1 VKAGES
7 PTMRMRGFVGGVL
20 VALTAVGTLAGCGD
34 QSGDPVGYA
43 PEGQN
48 GQAFLF
54 TSIAVVS
61 HDTSQVLLV
70 ATVLA
75 PPPVDGIR
83 LYLNPADQ
91 GYRASSDAVFA
102 PVATLTSGWSVYQ
115 NVVDGFDPTV
125 SNAILARG
133 ARGGLESSG
142 AAVSN
147 LSFVLPTPPVGLAR
161 LHDVTLVSPGDST
174 TTNANPT
181 FSWQP
186 REGIDRWILQV
197 YRLDGAPVY
206 VALVEG
212 TSHQLGVGPGTIF
225 HYIPLLNSG
234 LYRWDVQGLNPGS
247 RVTAQS
253 QEVRQF
259 FAAVHGP

>member
-1 VKAGES
+1 
-7 PTMRMRGFVGGVL
+7 MRMRGFVGGAL
-20 VALTAVGTLAGCGD
+20 VALAAVGSFAGCGD

-43 PEGQN
+43 PEGQI

-54 TSIAVVS
+54 TSVVVTS
-61 HDTSQVLLV
+61 HDTSHVLLL

-102 PVATLTSGWSVYQ
+102 PIATLTSGWSVYQ

-142 AAVSN
+142 SAVSN
-147 LSFVLPTPPVGLAR
+147 RAFVLPAPPVGLAR
-161 LHDVTLVSPGDST
+161 LHVVTLVSPGDST
-174 TTNANPT
+174 TTHGNPT

-186 REGIDRWILQV
+186 RDGVDRWILQV
-197 YRLDGAPVY
+197 FRLDGTPVY
-206 VALVEG
+206 VALVDG

-225 HYIPLLNSG
+225 QHIPLVNAG
-234 LYRWDVQGLNPGS
+234 LYRWNVQGLDPGS
-247 RVTAQS
+247 RVTAVS
-253 QEVRQF
+253 QETRQF
-259 FAAVHGP
+259 FAAVPLP